1 MAHSHCPPMD
11 YTEAT
16 LKLGGGKN
24 GAFSFS
30 SHGLQPKVVSHDKV
44 ASNRKS
50 TTNFIFIHYR
60 QNFQWVDAPLR
71 LGVAGMA
78 HSQFFL
84 PTMDCM
90 QGPSPVA
97 KWLIEIPTLRSF
109 SWITHEAFGGRTQ
122 LWNGVVGGLHDRM
135 THSHFVFI
143 FMDRMQMSWIVFMYH
158 KLNIQWYACP
168 HIMLLLLKAPYF
180 RILDPFWTPAGYILG
195 PWVPS

>member
-84 PTMDCM
+84 PTMVEQTFDVISRCF
-90 QGPSPVA
+90 SIV
-97 KWLIEIPTLRSF
+97 LR
-109 SWITHEAFGGRTQ
+109 R
-122 LWNGVVGGLHDRM
+122 GV
-135 THSHFVFI
+135 
-143 FMDRMQMSWIVFMYH
+143 
-158 KLNIQWYACP
+158 
-168 HIMLLLLKAPYF
+168 
-180 RILDPFWTPAGYILG
+180 
-195 PWVPS
+195 

>member
-84 PTMDCM
+84 PTMVDHTFVYLW
-90 QGPSPVA
+90 SPTRSSCFHA
-97 KWLIEIPTLRSF
+97 CLEEPLR
-109 SWITHEAFGGRTQ
+109 
-122 LWNGVVGGLHDRM
+122 
-135 THSHFVFI
+135 
-143 FMDRMQMSWIVFMYH
+143 
-158 KLNIQWYACP
+158 
-168 HIMLLLLKAPYF
+168 
-180 RILDPFWTPAGYILG
+180 
-195 PWVPS
+195 

>member
-30 SHGLQPKVVSHDKV
+30 SYGLQPKVVSHDKV

-78 HSQFFL
+78 HSHFFL
-84 PTMDCM
+84 PTMVSPLPLFLITAIIIAYHHCHIQHDHHSQHGMDDPERCRYVTVTVNLFLWLNLFEPLWFKEVRFRFASGS
-90 QGPSPVA
+90 GPMGPCGTAALPVRNCTCEPLLA
-97 KWLIEIPTLRSF
+97 KSLSLSLFLSLSLP
-109 SWITHEAFGGRTQ
+109 
-122 LWNGVVGGLHDRM
+122 
-135 THSHFVFI
+135 SH
-143 FMDRMQMSWIVFMYH
+143 
-158 KLNIQWYACP
+158 A
-168 HIMLLLLKAPYF
+168 A
-180 RILDPFWTPAGYILG
+180 
-195 PWVPS
+195 

>member
-84 PTMDCM
+84 PTMV
-90 QGPSPVA
+90 GA
-97 KWLIEIPTLRSF
+97 KNPGGGDTGNQE
-109 SWITHEAFGGRTQ
+109 FGRKE
-122 LWNGVVGGLHDRM
+122 D
-135 THSHFVFI
+135 
-143 FMDRMQMSWIVFMYH
+143 
-158 KLNIQWYACP
+158 
-168 HIMLLLLKAPYF
+168 
-180 RILDPFWTPAGYILG
+180 
-195 PWVPS
+195 

>member
-84 PTMDCM
+84 PTM
-90 QGPSPVA
+90 VF
-97 KWLIEIPTLRSF
+97 LIYSKYFPKY
-109 SWITHEAFGGRTQ
+109 
-122 LWNGVVGGLHDRM
+122 V
-135 THSHFVFI
+135 
-143 FMDRMQMSWIVFMYH
+143 
-158 KLNIQWYACP
+158 
-168 HIMLLLLKAPYF
+168 PYF
-180 RILDPFWTPAGYILG
+180 SIVSFLIYG
-195 PWVPS
+195 V

>member
-1 MAHSHCPPMD
+1 MAHFHCPPMD

-78 HSQFFL
+78 HSHHGIGLMMTGVFF
-84 PTMDCM
+84 
-90 QGPSPVA
+90 
-97 KWLIEIPTLRSF
+97 SF
-109 SWITHEAFGGRTQ
+109 HPIWAQ
-122 LWNGVVGGLHDRM
+122 
-135 THSHFVFI
+135 
-143 FMDRMQMSWIVFMYH
+143 
-158 KLNIQWYACP
+158 
-168 HIMLLLLKAPYF
+168 
-180 RILDPFWTPAGYILG
+180 
-195 PWVPS
+195 

>member
-60 QNFQWVDAPLR
+60 QNSQWVDAPLK

-84 PTMDCM
+84 PTMDRM

-97 KWLIEIPTLRSF
+97 KWLIDERVQIGLPGCARS
-109 SWITHEAFGGRTQ
+109 
-122 LWNGVVGGLHDRM
+122 L
-135 THSHFVFI
+135 
-143 FMDRMQMSWIVFMYH
+143 MYR
-158 KLNIQWYACP
+158 KTNS
-168 HIMLLLLKAPYF
+168 F
-180 RILDPFWTPAGYILG
+180 RNKDVAL
-195 PWVPS
+195 